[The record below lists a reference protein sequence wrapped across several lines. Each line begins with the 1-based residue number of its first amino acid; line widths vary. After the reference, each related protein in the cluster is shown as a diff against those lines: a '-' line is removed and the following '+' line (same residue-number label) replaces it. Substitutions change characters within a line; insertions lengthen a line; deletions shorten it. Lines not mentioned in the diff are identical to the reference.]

1 MRSDLGQVATRAPAS
16 VSLPTE
22 GQSREAR
29 LFLQYFAHTPHS
41 REFPSP
47 PAEPGRAGSPTLRWG
62 TAGGGSD
69 VGPPLPVPP
78 PAPAPNVG
86 APRAPRPRWPRY
98 CFTFP
103 GVYFSLIG
111 KKRDGG
117 RSERGLRFPLP
128 GHARR
133 APDRPGEG
141 LRPDPRAEPAP
152 RSPPP
157 SPPPAPGSR
166 LPAPPPLASRPRSH
180 RILTS
185 PPAVSLRASVRRPTV
200 GAHASGDAPPSPS
213 PPAAA
218 PAAALRP
225 LPSPRPSSPARCAR
239 WSRARGEGGGLGER
253 PRPCPAPFPAPG
265 DARPGPGPWSW
276 GHAGARFSLPG
287 APAKGKSHPRAW
299 AQRACGP
306 GSPES

>member
-22 GQSREAR
+22 GQLREAR

-47 PAEPGRAGSPTLRWG
+47 PAEPGAAGSPTLRGG

-141 LRPDPRAEPAP
+141 LGPDPRAEPAP

-166 LPAPPPLASRPRSH
+166 LPAPPPLRAPPALPPDTDLAPGSLPSCVGPAADSRGARLWGRAAFSLSPRSRTGSRSPAPPESPPLQPGPLHPKEPRAGRGRWPGREAPPPSRPF
-180 RILTS
+180 
-185 PPAVSLRASVRRPTV
+185 
-200 GAHASGDAPPSPS
+200 
-213 PPAAA
+213 
-218 PAAALRP
+218 
-225 LPSPRPSSPARCAR
+225 PRPRRRAARPRALELGAR
-239 WSRARGEGGGLGER
+239 RGPLLAPGRTCQVQEPPQGLGT
-253 PRPCPAPFPAPG
+253 G
-265 DARPGPGPWSW
+265 GVWARQP
-276 GHAGARFSLPG
+276 
-287 APAKGKSHPRAW
+287 
-299 AQRACGP
+299 
-306 GSPES
+306 